1 MTYENDTFGPW
12 TPPGGSGRPP
22 GDGAGTD
29 TIADGEPTTPAVVD
43 AAPFWLSSTGGI
55 LDLGTRNDW
64 ERCQL
69 GPFHL
74 PGLARVVITKPAER
88 KIDVKSPDGKSKA
101 KLTVKGWEPAEVEIQ
116 LLLWTPAHWA
126 EWRKIRPQLRDP
138 ADRKESD
145 PFEIVHPVTYDAGI
159 GAVLVKNIGG
169 LEDGSIRGTKTVK
182 IPTIEW
188 VAEAKT
194 TGTGTPKGAKTSGS
208 SNSANRKSVEEEWL
222 AMVAAGSPVSWEELA
237 RANGIDPPGPPPPVP
252 PESDYNNP
260 NYWDE

>member
-1 MTYENDTFGPW
+1 MNDNDTFGPW

-22 GDGAGTD
+22 DDGAVT
-29 TIADGEPTTPAVVD
+29 TTDGEPTTPAVVD

-55 LDLGTRNDW
+55 LDLGQRTEW

-116 LLLWTPAHWA
+116 LLFWTPAHWA
-126 EWRKIRPQLRDP
+126 EWRAIRPQLRDP
-138 ADRKESD
+138 TDRKESD

-194 TGTGTPKGAKTSGS
+194 TGTGTPKGAKTSGG
-208 SNSANRKSVEEEWL
+208 NDPNRRGEAQAEWL
-222 AMVAAGSPVSWEELA
+222 AMVAGGYPVSWEELA
-237 RANGIDPPGPPPPVP
+237 TAYGLNPPGPPPPVP
-252 PESDYNNP
+252 PEANYNDP
-260 NYWDE
+260 SYWDE